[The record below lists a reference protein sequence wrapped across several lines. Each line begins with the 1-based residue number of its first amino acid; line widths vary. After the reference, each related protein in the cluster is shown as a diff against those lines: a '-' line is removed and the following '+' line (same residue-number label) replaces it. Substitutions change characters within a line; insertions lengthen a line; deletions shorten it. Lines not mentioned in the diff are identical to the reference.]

1 MKADNDLPRWN
12 LADGGERWRSE
23 PDGSNPSLETLRT
36 PGDNAEIAIG
46 AEVDVAAVCATRV
59 ALRGSCERRCHVFP
73 VDFNFCPS
81 CRSQLGPTP
90 LPKEPLWVAPHGLAG
105 SGRRAPGS
113 LRSVA
118 AAARPDVMVPP
129 GGGGTLEFFV
139 INNRRSV
146 PRLVATDR
154 RGRAVH
160 LWNRHTARWSPLAAT
175 IGGSHAAS
183 SLDAWQWSAEA
194 IDGCLVVPTDRGL
207 VRVTVDDVAMAFHA
221 AGGGARCL
229 GGVASDGHQA
239 LAPVR
244 SANAKLGIEVLD
256 VSTGSVLMQP
266 VLDAPAAEGF
276 AFSAPFVD
284 RARRRVLWV
293 ASQGVLQLDLEQR
306 SAHFRSAS
314 AGTQHAPGYGPPY
327 LASDGVVWQL
337 GYGDEDTF
345 MEEVMLPDASSRP
358 ARRQSVGRMIF
369 GTGRTMAAGEDL
381 WLARPPWYEP
391 SVRGGDDRD
400 APLVWP
406 LLEWDDQVLLLQ
418 IPEDPGASQVFEDER
433 PHYVEFV
440 LSSASST
447 ARLWEDTM
455 TKPWDTRWFVHDG
468 ALHMYHP
475 MRNDILRWRLS

>member
-1 MKADNDLPRWN
+1 MSQDATLPRWN
-12 LADGGERWRSE
+12 LADGGERWRSD
-23 PDGSNPSLETLRT
+23 PDGSNPSLECLRAAADGT
-36 PGDNAEIAIG
+36 EIPIG
-46 AEVDVAAVCATRV
+46 AEVDVAAICATRI
-59 ALRGSCERRCHVFP
+59 ALSGPCERRCHVFP
-73 VDFNFCPS
+73 AEFNFCPS

-90 LPKEPLWVAPHGLAG
+90 QPKEPLWVAPHGLAG
-105 SGRRAPGS
+105 SGRRAPGA
-113 LRSVA
+113 LRTVA
-118 AAARPDVMVPP
+118 ATGHPDVMVSPI
-129 GGGGTLEFFV
+129 GGGTLEFFV
-139 INNRRSV
+139 VNNRRSV

-160 LWNRHTARWSPLAAT
+160 LWNRRTSRWSPLAAA

-183 SLDAWQWSAEA
+183 SLAAWQWSAES
-194 IDGCLVVPTDRGL
+194 IGGCLVVPTDRGIM
-207 VRVTVDDVAMAFHA
+207 RVTIDDVAMGFHA
-221 AGGGARCL
+221 AGGDARCL
-229 GGVASDGHQA
+229 GGVAADGNHA
-239 LAPVR
+239 LAPVQD
-244 SANAKLGIEVLD
+244 AQGALGIEVLD
-256 VSTGSVLMQP
+256 VGTGSVLMQP
-266 VLDAPAAEGF
+266 VLGAPAADGMD
-276 AFSAPFVD
+276 FSTPFVD
-284 RARRRVLWV
+284 RARRRVFWI

-306 SAHFRSAS
+306 SAHFRAAS
-314 AGTQHAPGYGPPY
+314 AGTQFAPGYGPPY
-327 LASDGVVWQL
+327 LAADGVVWQL

-345 MEEVMLPDASSRP
+345 MEEVLTPDTSARS

-369 GTGRTMAAGEDL
+369 GTGRTMAAGADL

-433 PHYVEFV
+433 PHFVEFV